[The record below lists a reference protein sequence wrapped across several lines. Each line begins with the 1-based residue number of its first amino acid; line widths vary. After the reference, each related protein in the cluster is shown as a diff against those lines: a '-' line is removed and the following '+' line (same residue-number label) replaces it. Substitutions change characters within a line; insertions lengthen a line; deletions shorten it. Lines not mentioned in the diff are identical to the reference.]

1 MHIIILYYTYNEP
14 TLLIQIQ
21 LKIFEVYLKSIYVS
35 LVVILAD
42 LKIIWIFVKS
52 KNKGYDKTVHKKHTG
67 KNTII
72 KAKEIKI

>member
-42 LKIIWIFVKS
+42 LKII
-52 KNKGYDKTVHKKHTG
+52 
-67 KNTII
+67 
-72 KAKEIKI
+72 